1 MPPSRAATASQ
12 ATIRLAATGM
22 GAVICTLA
30 AVPAWL
36 SLAVGSIRIPGFPSH
51 ARQRRGRTA

>member
-1 MPPSRAATASQ
+1 MSHSRAATASQ
-12 ATIRLAATGM
+12 ATIRLAATGV

-36 SLAVGSIRIPGFPSH
+36 SLAVGSIRTPVFPSY
-51 ARQRRGRTA
+51 ARLRRGRTA